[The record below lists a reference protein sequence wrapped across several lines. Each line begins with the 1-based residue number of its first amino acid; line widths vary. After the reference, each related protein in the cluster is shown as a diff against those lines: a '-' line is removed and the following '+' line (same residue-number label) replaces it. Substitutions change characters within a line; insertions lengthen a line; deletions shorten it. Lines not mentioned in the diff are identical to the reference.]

1 MCLGEQGGVPI
12 ACVAGPSSPIRPLPC
27 TEASPS
33 INLLSLS
40 VLFLH
45 PVSDFSVILLDIL
58 AFYPVPD
65 P

>member
-1 MCLGEQGGVPI
+1 MCLWEQGGVPV
-12 ACVAGPSSPIRPLPC
+12 ACGAGPSSPICPLPC
-27 TEASPS
+27 AEACPS
-33 INLLSLS
+33 ITLLSLS

-45 PVSDFSVILLDIL
+45 PVSDISIILLDIL